1 MTMEN
6 MVKWLENK
14 GFVTDKTYDSCRKKY
29 IFTIKKGD
37 KFCVSEFEFPETS
50 DYKVRDEA
58 QRAFLN
64 QMMGLWNKAHGD
76 STNEKKSF
84 GFNDLQGCTLIT
96 RNGVRMVV
104 SIDEMNVGSD
114 GDTTFEG
121 HFYHVDGGKGFNR
134 DYRTHDGYRAYA
146 IADEMVTHKLADR
159 MSLTIKNVI
168 FNDPATIV
176 FWQDGTKTVVKC
188 QDGDRFDPEKGL
200 AMAIAK
206 KVYGNKGNY
215 CNQLKKWLPKEEKP
229 ILKPDV
235 FRLSEPF
242 EFTFTCDN
250 ISKNLLKGLTG
261 AIEKVTFTGV
271 KVDTGD
277 EKPAPKKRMTF
288 REEVAKL
295 EPERISSTSLGG
307 VAGCPTDQLDDLTPC
322 PIDGPWMTADERCRK
337 CWDRE
342 IPEELMRDDI

>member
-6 MVKWLENK
+6 MVKWLEKK
-14 GFVTDKTYDSCRKKY
+14 GFGVSKIYEPATQQYL
-29 IFTIKKGD
+29 FTISKDD
-37 KFCVSEFEFPETS
+37 KFAAGHFKYPTTN
-50 DYKVRDEA
+50 DYHVRDVE
-58 QRAFLN
+58 QRKFLEN
-64 QMMGLWNKAHGD
+64 LVNTYVRHHGGV
-76 STNEKKSF
+76 TNEKKSF

-96 RNGVRMVV
+96 RNGVRMVI
-104 SIDEMNVGSD
+104 SIDEMNVGPD

-121 HFYHVDGGKGFNR
+121 HFYNVDGGKGFNR

-146 IADEMVTHKLADR
+146 IADEMATWQLADR

-176 FWQDGTKTVVKC
+176 FWQDGSKTVVKC
-188 QDGDRFDPEKGL
+188 QDGDKFDPEKGL

-206 KVYGNKGNY
+206 KVYGNQGNY
-215 CNQLKKWLPKEEKP
+215 CNQLKKWLPKEEYLEIP
-229 ILKPDV
+229 IHVDP
-235 FRLSEPF
+235 
-242 EFTFTCDN
+242 FTF
-250 ISKNLLKGLTG
+250 SGLSNLIADRLYEVLN
-261 AIEKVTFTGV
+261 GV
-271 KVDTGD
+271 K
-277 EKPAPKKRMTF
+277 KPKEPKKKRMTF

-295 EPERISSTSLGG
+295 DPERISSTSLGG
-307 VAGCPTDQLDDLTPC
+307 VAGCPRDQLDNLTSC